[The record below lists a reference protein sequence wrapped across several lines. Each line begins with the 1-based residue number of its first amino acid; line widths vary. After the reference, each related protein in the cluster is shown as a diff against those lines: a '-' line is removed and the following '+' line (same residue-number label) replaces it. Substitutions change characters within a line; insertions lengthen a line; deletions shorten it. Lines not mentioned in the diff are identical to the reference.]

1 MRAESVESLPAP
13 VDPILNRMPV
23 ESAREWNRKRFDTD
37 IHTPEF
43 EAARA
48 DRIAELTRRY
58 ELRGPSD
65 TSIFDD
71 DDRGWLDR
79 AVTEMRGTD
88 GG

>member
-1 MRAESVESLPAP
+1 MRAEAVESIP
-13 VDPILNRMPV
+13 VPVNPLFNRMPV
-23 ESAREWNRKRFDTD
+23 EAARDWGRKRFDSE

-48 DRIAELTRRY
+48 NRIAELTRRY

-79 AVTEMRGTD
+79 AVAEMRGTN